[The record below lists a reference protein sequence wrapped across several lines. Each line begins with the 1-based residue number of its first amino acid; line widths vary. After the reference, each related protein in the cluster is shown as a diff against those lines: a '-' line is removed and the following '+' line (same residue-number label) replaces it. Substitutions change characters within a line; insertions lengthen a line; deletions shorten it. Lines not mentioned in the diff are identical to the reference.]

1 MLCLCEVGS
10 NLTIDKS
17 FVYIHVQTAPD
28 DTFSVV
34 GKSFSFSPF
43 YAICRSWA
51 WESQA
56 KGANMW
62 LQSFILKR
70 RGEGWWGASSV
81 WLEIS
86 CFLHIETM
94 YFLLLS
100 RCAVFKVAV
109 VHRFRRFFFSDTAL
123 CAEKILRKNNR
134 SHGKPIR
141 KMMLRWSLRSSEGGG
156 RNTAVTCKVLLPSDV
171 KNQVIKIKLTGN
183 QNHQKSSLYFSRF
196 WRVDWKARHSIGANH
211 GQSDLRFRVC
221 DLQTTS
227 CLECFRFTRRHTIS
241 STSFRPRRGLET
253 TCDFLFSRCHL
264 NLDPATLLAFCVK
277 SNN

>member
-1 MLCLCEVGS
+1 MFRPHQTIPFLWWVKASHFHPFMRFAEVERE
-10 NLTIDKS
+10 K
-17 FVYIHVQTAPD
+17 VRP
-28 DTFSVV
+28 
-34 GKSFSFSPF
+34 
-43 YAICRSWA
+43 
-51 WESQA
+51 

-70 RGEGWWGASSV
+70 RGEGWWA
-81 WLEIS
+81 LRA
-86 CFLHIETM
+86 FD
-94 YFLLLS
+94 S
-100 RCAVFKVAV
+100 RSAVFSTSRQCTSCCCRVAQ
-109 VHRFRRFFFSDTAL
+109 FLKLLWFTDFEGFFFSDTAL
-123 CAEKILRKNNR
+123 CAEKIQKKQQIPWKTNKKNDASMEPAQFWR
-134 SHGKPIR
+134 
-141 KMMLRWSLRSSEGGG
+141 GG

-253 TCDFLFSRCHL
+253 TCDFLFSRCRL
-264 NLDPATLLAFCVK
+264 NLDPAALLAFCVK

>member
-1 MLCLCEVGS
+1 MRSGLKSDHWQVFCL
-10 NLTIDKS
+10 
-17 FVYIHVQTAPD
+17 YIYVQTAPD

-86 CFLHIETM
+86 CFLQVETM

-109 VHRFRRFFFSDTAL
+109 VHRFRSFFFQWHSL
-123 CAEKILRKNNR
+123 VRRKNTKKKHQIPWKTNKK
-134 SHGKPIR
+134 SDASMEPPQF
-141 KMMLRWSLRSSEGGG
+141 WGG
-156 RNTAVTCKVLLPSDV
+156 AVTCEVLLPSDV
-171 KNQVIKIKLTGN
+171 KNQVIKIKLTGK
-183 QNHQKSSLYFSRF
+183 QNHQKSNLYFSRF

-211 GQSDLRFRVC
+211 GQGDLRC
-221 DLQTTS
+221 HLQTTS

-264 NLDPATLLAFCVK
+264 NLDPATLLAFV
-277 SNN
+277 